1 MYGPRLGD
9 DECQCRRLEPTLDR
23 GPGVLPLHSHRG
35 EHAVP
40 VVRRH
45 LASARPCFHD
55 PMLFRPGEHRMRLTA
70 KGRRSRGQALMEFAL
85 VFPMFMF
92 LLMAVIV
99 FGLFVF
105 YNQQLENAAREAARY
120 AAVHSS
126 SAQCPT
132 VSRLDPGGPNKANS
146 YFRCD

>member
-23 GPGVLPLHSHRG
+23 GPGVLPLPSHRG
-35 EHAVP
+35 
-40 VVRRH
+40 
-45 LASARPCFHD
+45 
-55 PMLFRPGEHRMRLTA
+55 
-70 KGRRSRGQALMEFAL
+70 GQAVMEFAL
-85 VFPMFMF
+85 VFPMVMF

-132 VSRLDPGGPNKANS
+132 VSRLDPGGPN
-146 YFRCD
+146 